1 MEMAAQ
7 SCLTICTPWTI
18 ACQAPLSL
26 KFSRQEYWS
35 GSLSLG
41 DLPDPGIKLRS
52 PALQADSLLS
62 EPPGKP
68 SFYDK
73 GSLLKKMGWMRAGV
87 WQAWLLKPQSGATN
101 EQRKTKPNPRQ
112 PEGGRRRKGLDH
124 PQPDSSVS
132 PVIKSRQRFDRR
144 QAR

>member
-1 MEMAAQ
+1 MKLAGHGGAQ
-7 SCLTICTPWTI
+7 SLSRVRLFATQWTV
-18 ACQAPLSL
+18 ARQAPLSL

-87 WQAWLLKPQSGATN
+87 WLHTHPHPHLEERDRWRPTS
-101 EQRKTKPNPRQ
+101 EQV
-112 PEGGRRRKGLDH
+112 RKGILAWKDEVL
-124 PQPDSSVS
+124 SSSCWGTRS
-132 PVIKSRQRFDRR
+132 PSAAFI
-144 QAR
+144 

>member
-1 MEMAAQ
+1 MAAQ
-7 SCLTICTPWTI
+7 SRLTICIPWTV
-18 ACQAPLSL
+18 ARQAPLSL

-41 DLPDPGIKLRS
+41 DLPDPGIRLRS

-73 GSLLKKMGWMRAGV
+73 GSLLKRMGWMKARV
-87 WQAWLLKPQSGATN
+87 WLHAHPHPLLEERERWRPTSEQVRTGILAWKDKVL
-101 EQRKTKPNPRQ
+101 
-112 PEGGRRRKGLDH
+112 
-124 PQPDSSVS
+124 SSSCWGTRS
-132 PVIKSRQRFDRR
+132 PSAAFI
-144 QAR
+144 